1 MAARL
6 SPDLQDI
13 SGGGSDVVPPPAAKR
28 IKRANSKFGEATDAV
43 KLPQMKI
50 SEDLSC
56 FIAKCIIAD
65 PEKWGLMLTTAHGE
79 SAVQRKFIQFLTDH
93 PNALT
98 HGKSTTC
105 ETLSRW
111 IKAG

>member
-1 MAARL
+1 MEARL

-43 KLPQMKI
+43 KLQQMKI

-65 PEKWGLMLTTAHGE
+65 PETWGIMLTSSHGK
-79 SAVQRKFIQFLTDH
+79 SNVQKKFIQFLSEH
-93 PNALT
+93 PNPLT
-98 HGKSTTC
+98 NGKSTTIINK
-105 ETLSRW
+105 
-111 IKAG
+111 IKYY